1 MAKTISNINK
11 PTTGK
16 PSQVTEQTQET
27 ESKNYPMS
35 VYLKEHE
42 RLYIEALADSL
53 GVARHALLQFGL
65 RYFIDQHRAGKV
77 EIPTETKTVTEISST

>member
-1 MAKTISNINK
+1 MKDINK

-16 PSQVTEQTQET
+16 ASEVTESTQEG
-27 ESKNYPMS
+27 EGKNYPVS
-35 VYLKEHE
+35 VYLVKHE
-42 RLYIEALADSL
+42 REYMEALAERL
-53 GVARHALLQFGL
+53 GVSDHSLRQFAI